1 MLLKLVAEGCFSAIA
16 ASFNPLIKQ
25 IQVDYVLADEGMAT
39 LRLITALSLKT
50 SIDPYPG

>member
-1 MLLKLVAEGCFSAIA
+1 MRLTEEQ
-16 ASFNPLIKQ
+16 ASRHVQANPLIKQ